1 MKPDM
6 IGAGFSMKII
16 PTSKLDAYRAR
27 TFRTSAGLKLSTPQ
41 QAIDYV
47 NERGFIFFWPVKGF
61 VFPSLW
67 TAVAGDRP
75 VADEHDDP
83 GHVTWNWKDSLL
95 DKKVW
100 YYGRVLRRKNTIIS
114 LDAIKYFYA
123 LSPNYGEPEE
133 DFADRYSQGLLPLE
147 AKLIFEA
154 LVRKGPLDTISLRKE
169 ARLTSSGSSSPF
181 NRALDILQQELKVMP
196 IAVSEAGA
204 WKYAFVYDLTYRYL
218 PGLPEEARYVSES
231 RAMEQLLTHFFR
243 SLGAASLKQVSSLFR
258 WDSEQTKNALNR
270 MVESN
275 LLLDDFQVGSK
286 TEPHYLLS
294 EIAGQLVS

>member
-1 MKPDM
+1 M
-6 IGAGFSMKII
+6 ASFSMNTI
-16 PTSKLDAYRAR
+16 PTSKLEAYRAQ
-27 TFRTSAGLKLSTPQ
+27 TFRTSAAMKLANPQ
-41 QAIDYV
+41 QAVDYV
-47 NERGFIFFWPVKGF
+47 NERGFIFFWPVKGY

-83 GHVTWNWKDSLL
+83 GNITWNWKDSLL

-100 YYGRVLRRKNTIIS
+100 YYGRVLKRKNTIIS

-133 DFADRYSQGLLPLE
+133 DFADRYSQGLLPWE
-147 AKLIFEA
+147 AKLIFDA

-169 ARLTSSGSSSPF
+169 ARLTSSDSISSF

-204 WKYAFVYDLTYRYL
+204 WKYAFVYDLTHRYL
-218 PGLPEEARYVSES
+218 PWLPEEARYVSES
-231 RAMEQLLTHFFR
+231 RAMEQLLTHFFK
-243 SLGAASLKQVSSLFR
+243 SLGPASLKQVSSLFR
-258 WDSEQTKNALNR
+258 WDSEQTKHALNR
-270 MVESN
+270 MVESKQ
-275 LLLDDFQVGSK
+275 LLDNLQVEGK

-294 EIAGQLVS
+294 EIADQLVS